1 MTAVQQR
8 NVLDGT
14 LKVSLRLD
22 GDSRVVA
29 FAGELDLANA
39 GTADAELAAALDPA
53 TARVVI
59 DLAELEFID
68 STGIALLVSVLRRCD
83 GEREVRFV
91 PSRCSTA
98 PSSADRPRKRFAQAG
113 GSAAK
118 RAAASSGSTK
128 TSPRTKRPA
137 SSSQIQAAGMSRIP
151 SSWLRR

>member
-68 STGIALLVSVLRRCD
+68 STGIALLVRAWQRLD
-83 GEREVRFV
+83 GEPGDGVGENGGFALCGLNDQVRRLLELSGLSNSLSIH
-91 PSRCSTA
+91 PSREEA
-98 PSSADRPRKRFAQAG
+98 LAALG
-113 GSAAK
+113 G
-118 RAAASSGSTK
+118 
-128 TSPRTKRPA
+128 
-137 SSSQIQAAGMSRIP
+137 
-151 SSWLRR
+151 